1 MADFTTN
8 DLGQN
13 GNVFT
18 RMLDAIWHGMMW
30 LGESNS
36 RTQKLQALANL
47 SDEDL
52 KERGLTRAEAVRA
65 LFTDGYSC

>member
-1 MADFTTN
+1 
-8 DLGQN
+8 
-13 GNVFT
+13 
-18 RMLDAIWHGMMW
+18 MLDAIWHGMMW